1 MSNIFLLLKLFFIE
15 NKLQQ
20 VVIDLKR
27 NLKFWNN
34 FKIIIAIICYN
45 IL

>member
-27 NLKFWNN
+27 NLKF
-34 FKIIIAIICYN
+34 
-45 IL
+45 